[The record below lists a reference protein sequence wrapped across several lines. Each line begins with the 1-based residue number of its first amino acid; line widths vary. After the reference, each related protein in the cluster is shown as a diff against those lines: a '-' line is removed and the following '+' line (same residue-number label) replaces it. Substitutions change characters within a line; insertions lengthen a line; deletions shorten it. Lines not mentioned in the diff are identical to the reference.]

1 MIRLGLQLTL
11 RSGREAMVRLLI
23 TAAAVAV
30 GVALLLGVLAEL
42 HAYEANA
49 YQQCWS
55 CTTGTSVPAALPAHG
70 ELWNDSADF
79 YQGQTLSRLDVAALG
94 QDAPVP
100 PGVSRLPAPGTY
112 YASPALATLLKAVP
126 ADELGDRFPGKLAGT
141 IGQAALNGTNDL
153 VIYIGY
159 TPAELNQVPGTTWV
173 TSIYTGAAQQV
184 FSPFFKYAFYIGVI
198 AVLLPMLVLIS
209 TATRLAADR
218 REERFAALRLVGGTP
233 SDIRQLATVES
244 VVSAF
249 AGAVGGIIIF
259 LLVRSLLA
267 GSALLGTAYFESNIT
282 PTLAGYAGVLVLV
295 PAAAAV
301 AALISLR
308 RVQITPLGV
317 SRRAKPKPPTFWR
330 LTVLVIGL
338 ALYVY
343 GLKVTNDKS
352 IGAAAYPGLIV
363 TMIGLVIAGPWITAV
378 ASRLFGRAAQGS
390 SALLATRRLAD
401 NPRAAFRSVSGLV
414 LAIFLG
420 TMVGILAPAVNE
432 VQSTPSAGALSNYL
446 IGQVGLSPSAG
457 QQLIR
462 GIDAI
467 PGATVYPLY
476 GTATASAPAGGTTGH
491 PGSGPGSAGKGGKGS
506 GSPAGN
512 GARTAAPPSRKQVQY
527 FNNQVAMSCAGL
539 RAIGALGRCAPG
551 LTAIQTTDASL
562 FDDNPKYQTQPIAG
576 ASDPAYTGDLT
587 TLPLQAVL
595 VRVGSPATLE
605 RVRTYLAVLTAP
617 QTGAG
622 YGSSP
627 TPPRTFGETL
637 QIRTARASLAE
648 KIVYAAVALTLIVAG
663 CSLAVTV
670 GGGLVDR
677 KRPFTLLRVSGTS
690 VGVLTRV
697 VMLEAAVP
705 LVAATVLAGGIAYGT
720 SILAFM
726 RLAPAGTAL
735 PQLGRDYFTIMGIG
749 LAIAFGVILVTLPL
763 LRRMTAPS
771 TVRFE

>member
-1 MIRLGLQLTL
+1 
-11 RSGREAMVRLLI
+11 
-23 TAAAVAV
+23 
-30 GVALLLGVLAEL
+30 
-42 HAYEANA
+42 
-49 YQQCWS
+49 
-55 CTTGTSVPAALPAHG
+55 
-70 ELWNDSADF
+70 
-79 YQGQTLSRLDVAALG
+79 
-94 QDAPVP
+94 
-100 PGVSRLPAPGTY
+100 
-112 YASPALATLLKAVP
+112 
-126 ADELGDRFPGKLAGT
+126 
-141 IGQAALNGTNDL
+141 
-153 VIYIGY
+153 
-159 TPAELNQVPGTTWV
+159 
-173 TSIYTGAAQQV
+173 
-184 FSPFFKYAFYIGVI
+184 
-198 AVLLPMLVLIS
+198 
-209 TATRLAADR
+209 
-218 REERFAALRLVGGTP
+218 
-233 SDIRQLATVES
+233 
-244 VVSAF
+244 
-249 AGAVGGIIIF
+249 
-259 LLVRSLLA
+259 
-267 GSALLGTAYFESNIT
+267 
-282 PTLAGYAGVLVLV
+282 
-295 PAAAAV
+295 
-301 AALISLR
+301 
-308 RVQITPLGV
+308 
-317 SRRAKPKPPTFWR
+317 
-330 LTVLVIGL
+330 
-338 ALYVY
+338 
-343 GLKVTNDKS
+343 
-352 IGAAAYPGLIV
+352 
-363 TMIGLVIAGPWITAV
+363 MIGLVIAGPWITAV
-378 ASRLFGRAAQGS
+378 ASRLFGRAAKGS

-432 VQSTPSAGALSNYL
+432 VQSTPSAGALTNYL

-457 QQLIR
+457 QQLIS

-476 GTATASAPAGGTTGH
+476 GAATASAGAGGTTGRS
-491 PGSGPGSAGKGGKGS
+491 GSGAGSAGKGGTGS
-506 GSPAGN
+506 AAPAGN
-512 GARTAAPPSRKQVQY
+512 GAPTAPPPTNRKQVQY
-527 FNNQVAMSCAGL
+527 FSNQVAMSCASL
-539 RAIGALGRCAPG
+539 RAIGALGQCAPG
-551 LTAIQTTDASL
+551 LTAVRTTDSSL
-562 FDDNPKYQTQPIAG
+562 FDDNPKFQTQPIAG
-576 ASDPAYTGDLT
+576 SSDPAYTGDLT

-595 VRVGSPATLE
+595 VRVDSPVTLE
-605 RVRTYLAVLTAP
+605 RVRTYLAVHTAP

-705 LVAATVLAGGIAYGT
+705 LLAATVLAGGIAYGT

-735 PQLGRDYFTIMGIG
+735 PQLGPDYFTIMGVG

>member
-1 MIRLGLQLTL
+1 M
-11 RSGREAMVRLLI
+11 
-23 TAAAVAV
+23 
-30 GVALLLGVLAEL
+30 
-42 HAYEANA
+42 
-49 YQQCWS
+49 
-55 CTTGTSVPAALPAHG
+55 
-70 ELWNDSADF
+70 
-79 YQGQTLSRLDVAALG
+79 
-94 QDAPVP
+94 
-100 PGVSRLPAPGTY
+100 
-112 YASPALATLLKAVP
+112 
-126 ADELGDRFPGKLAGT
+126 
-141 IGQAALNGTNDL
+141 
-153 VIYIGY
+153 
-159 TPAELNQVPGTTWV
+159 
-173 TSIYTGAAQQV
+173 
-184 FSPFFKYAFYIGVI
+184 
-198 AVLLPMLVLIS
+198 
-209 TATRLAADR
+209 
-218 REERFAALRLVGGTP
+218 
-233 SDIRQLATVES
+233 
-244 VVSAF
+244 
-249 AGAVGGIIIF
+249 
-259 LLVRSLLA
+259 
-267 GSALLGTAYFESNIT
+267 
-282 PTLAGYAGVLVLV
+282 
-295 PAAAAV
+295 
-301 AALISLR
+301 
-308 RVQITPLGV
+308 
-317 SRRAKPKPPTFWR
+317 
-330 LTVLVIGL
+330 
-338 ALYVY
+338 
-343 GLKVTNDKS
+343 
-352 IGAAAYPGLIV
+352 
-363 TMIGLVIAGPWITAV
+363 
-378 ASRLFGRAAQGS
+378 
-390 SALLATRRLAD
+390 
-401 NPRAAFRSVSGLV
+401 SGLV

-476 GTATASAPAGGTTGH
+476 GTATASVPAGGTTGH
-491 PGSGPGSAGKGGKGS
+491 PGSGPGSAGKGS

-539 RAIGALGRCAPG
+539 RAIGALGQCAPG

-562 FDDNPKYQTQPIAG
+562 FDDNPKYQTQPIAS

-697 VMLEAAVP
+697 VMLEGAGPAGSGHRAGGRHRLRDVDPGVHAARPGRYGAPAARPGRLHDHGHRLGDRLRRDLGDTATAAQDDGTVDGPLRVALVHVVTGSPSSGDDLQPGLRVPDGAEPAHQERAVRLSRACGEAAAV
-705 LVAATVLAGGIAYGT
+705 VKEA
-720 SILAFM
+720 
-726 RLAPAGTAL
+726 
-735 PQLGRDYFTIMGIG
+735 
-749 LAIAFGVILVTLPL
+749 
-763 LRRMTAPS
+763 
-771 TVRFE
+771 